1 MKQREI
7 EVQSDRSSQADTAE
21 RGRSFNVGQ
30 YLKLS
35 PPIFRE
41 SEVDEYFDAFEKM
54 ASRMGWPEDKW
65 SVILQSVLTGKAQK
79 VYAAMPLQDSAD
91 YESVKAKILD
101 AYEKVPEAY
110 RQQVRGQVKSERQT
124 FCEFATEKE
133 QCFDR
138 WVRSCRCE
146 NQYDKLR
153 EVFLIEEFVR
163 KLTPELRTYVN
174 EKRVSTLKEAATFA
188 DEYALTHKTR
198 SQYQPKVNPPFSGYR
213 PQRAQT
219 GQNPSSNYRPYRKS
233 PVPDTRNSQLP
244 RVTCAYC
251 KIAGHTQSECWRL
264 NGRPGSYPKPVAATG
279 LSPSGVEMKLFTPL
293 PVEVQKDF
301 GPFVSES
308 SVSLFDS
315 PPTKIHVLRDTG
327 AAQSLILKNVLP
339 FSEESYSGTSVLVSG
354 VGGIQ
359 SIPLHKVVLESKLV
373 PAGVY
378 LVGVCDTLPVNGV
391 SLLLG
396 NDLAGSRVVSN
407 PCMSDVP
414 VISKDESDL
423 QDIFPECVV
432 TRATARRQL
441 AVDPITS
448 DVDLCLADSFMA
460 DLRDIPP
467 ANPPTEVVPILA
479 PGVLPAMTR
488 EQLIHEQQNDVELF
502 AFAGKAVSETE
513 SSKVAVCYYVL
524 SGLLMLFLGMAGFYR
539 KFCCNFS
546 TVVAPLTDLLKKGT
560 KFVWSEGCQA
570 AFEKVKAML
579 SHSPV
584 LAAPDFSKPFVIA
597 VDSCDIGTGSV
608 LMQQDDAGV
617 DHPICFYSKKF
628 NPHQKN
634 YSTVEKEA
642 LGLIFA
648 LQHFEVY
655 VGSSSTPVTV
665 YTDHNPLTFVHKM
678 RTKKPKVVKVESG
691 PSGLQHRY

>member
-1 MKQREI
+1 MAFVLEEFLEHFRGVDEENRVTLLKSLKKASLMEVAGHYDCSVGGSSTKREILKLLVEHLIDEELLPEEVVPNVNQGVNDGKNTVELRKLELELKMKEMEMQRENEERQLKFKEKEMEMQMQERLRMRELEVKQREI

-110 RQQVRGQVKSERQT
+110 RQQFRGQVKSERQT

-233 PVPDTRNSQLP
+233 PMPDTRNSQLP

-441 AVDPITS
+441 AVDPVTS

-467 ANPPTEVVPILA
+467 ANPPT
-479 PGVLPAMTR
+479 
-488 EQLIHEQQNDVELF
+488 
-502 AFAGKAVSETE
+502 AGA
-513 SSKVAVCYYVL
+513 Y
-524 SGLLMLFLGMAGFYR
+524 AGF
-539 KFCCNFS
+539 
-546 TVVAPLTDLLKKGT
+546 
-560 KFVWSEGCQA
+560 SEGGCR
-570 AFEKVKAML
+570 EGGGGGCRD
-579 SHSPV
+579 P
-584 LAAPDFSKPFVIA
+584 P
-597 VDSCDIGTGSV
+597 
-608 LMQQDDAGV
+608 
-617 DHPICFYSKKF
+617 KK
-628 NPHQKN
+628 
-634 YSTVEKEA
+634 
-642 LGLIFA
+642 
-648 LQHFEVY
+648 
-655 VGSSSTPVTV
+655 
-665 YTDHNPLTFVHKM
+665 LTIQFC
-678 RTKKPKVVKVESG
+678 
-691 PSGLQHRY
+691 